1 MRSLLPP
8 RDAGS
13 GGEIQLEEE
22 VIPIFKGYLM
32 LTPPPP
38 PLLFHHCSCPL
49 VN

>member
-32 LTPPPP
+32 LTPPPL
-38 PLLFHHCSCPL
+38 LLFHHCSCPL